1 MKNKIVQWL
10 FYLLYLLCTVGMFL
24 GFLFNTP
31 VMIPFSMIMAVLGVV
46 AEADYFRP
54 RWPVKGTKD
63 YQDLVHK
70 IQDSIIEGKAK
81 AQRGEKL

>member
-1 MKNKIVQWL
+1 
-10 FYLLYLLCTVGMFL
+10 MFF

-31 VMIPFSMIMAVLGVV
+31 VLIPFSMIMAVLGVV
-46 AEADYFRP
+46 AEDDYFSP

>member
-1 MKNKIVQWL
+1 MKDKIVQWL
-10 FYLLYLLCTVGMFL
+10 FYLLYLLCTAGMFF
-24 GFLFNTP
+24 GVLFGTP
-31 VMIPFSMIMAVLGVV
+31 VLIPFSMIMAVLGVV

-54 RWPVKGTKD
+54 KWPVKGTKD
-63 YQDLVHK
+63 YQDLVHR

>member
-1 MKNKIVQWL
+1 
-10 FYLLYLLCTVGMFL
+10 
-24 GFLFNTP
+24 
-31 VMIPFSMIMAVLGVV
+31 MIMAVLGVV